1 MDQARV
7 RILDAA
13 RDTLAMEET
22 VEFSL
27 GTVARQAGVT
37 RQTIHNLF
45 GTRAD
50 LVEALFD
57 RLAMRGGIGGMPA
70 VMQQTD
76 PAIMLRMFV
85 EIFGRFWSSD
95 RTAIR
100 RIHALAVLDP
110 ELGRIDH
117 ARNERRRLGAN
128 RVVDSLSRRFGKP
141 GPQDRV
147 HAVSLLFTITSFEF
161 FDRFAGNRR
170 PEEVCSDIVRVIL
183 GALGIPQ

>member
-1 MDQARV
+1 MASRQADQSCPRPYTLGKRQESMDQARV

-85 EIFGRFWSSD
+85 EI
-95 RTAIR
+95 
-100 RIHALAVLDP
+100 
-110 ELGRIDH
+110 
-117 ARNERRRLGAN
+117 
-128 RVVDSLSRRFGKP
+128 
-141 GPQDRV
+141 
-147 HAVSLLFTITSFEF
+147 
-161 FDRFAGNRR
+161 
-170 PEEVCSDIVRVIL
+170 
-183 GALGIPQ
+183 